1 MKIDFNAPFG
11 LSTEMKEF
19 YEKRAKIK
27 LKEILKESI
36 SKKILEAFD
45 SIIEEMAEEI
55 LKKYDIKWFL
65 QYNSENKEDGYLVA
79 KFVAKNKDERLL

>member
-1 MKIDFNAPFG
+1 MKIDFNSPFG

-27 LKEILKESI
+27 LK
-36 SKKILEAFD
+36 
-45 SIIEEMAEEI
+45 EI